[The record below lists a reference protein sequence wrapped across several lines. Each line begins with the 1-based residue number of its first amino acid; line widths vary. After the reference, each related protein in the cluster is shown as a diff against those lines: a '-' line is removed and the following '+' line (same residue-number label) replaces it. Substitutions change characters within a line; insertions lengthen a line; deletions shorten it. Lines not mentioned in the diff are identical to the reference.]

1 MAFIL
6 WHLLQYYQIL
16 VKLSSGSYSLN
27 GRLHLLSAQG
37 GGGLRTL
44 ENPGEGIKKAL
55 ENPDGGVKNTAEIQG
70 WCD

>member
-37 GGGLRTL
+37 GGGGEDTGKSRGGYKKGLGKSRWRG
-44 ENPGEGIKKAL
+44 EKYCRNPG
-55 ENPDGGVKNTAEIQG
+55 VV
-70 WCD
+70 

>member
-27 GRLHLLSAQG
+27 GRLHLLSVQG
-37 GGGLRTL
+37 GGGGGGGGKTGDEGALRI
-44 ENPGEGIKKAL
+44 PAPFI
-55 ENPDGGVKNTAEIQG
+55 
-70 WCD
+70 CY